1 MAGPRIYLDYN
12 ATSPLRPEACQA
24 VMAAVENYGNASSV
38 HAEGRRA
45 RQILET
51 ARRDVAALLGAEP
64 DDVTFTSGGTE
75 AANLALA
82 PLRSIGGDQHW
93 DRLIVGATE
102 HAAVLNGHRFAPD
115 KVEIVPVSSSGVVD
129 LERLRAVTA
138 SGTPPLVAIQ
148 AANNETGARQPIQA
162 IADIVHAQGGL
173 LVCDAVQAA
182 GRIDCRD
189 DARSADIVLLSSHK
203 LGGLAGAGAL
213 VAMRGDLRLTPLV
226 RGGGQERG
234 RRAGTENIPALAAFG
249 AAAALSTPC
258 ADASR
263 LAAFR
268 DCFEVKLRDIA
279 PEAVIFSAG
288 TERLP
293 NTSAFAIREVTAER
307 LMMALDLGGIAVSSG
322 SACSSGKVGRSHVLE
337 AMGVEP
343 DLRAGAIRVSFGWRS
358 VDSDVDGIIAVLASA
373 LARMARRP
381 FRSAA

>member
-12 ATSPLRPEACQA
+12 ATSPLRPEAREA
-24 VMAAVENYGNASSV
+24 LMAAVETYGNASSV

-51 ARRDVAALLGAEP
+51 ARRQVADLVGAEP
-64 DDVTFTSGGTE
+64 DDIVFTSGGTE

-82 PLRSIGGDQHW
+82 PLRCIGSDRRW

-102 HAAVLNGHRFAPD
+102 HAAVLSGHRFE
-115 KVEIVPVSSSGVVD
+115 KVEIAPVSSSGVVD
-129 LERLRAVTA
+129 LEQLQVMTA

-148 AANNETGARQPIQA
+148 AANNETGARQPVAA

-173 LVCDAVQAA
+173 MVCDAVQAA
-182 GRIDCRD
+182 GRIDCRGE
-189 DARSADIVLLSSHK
+189 ALSADLVLLSGHK
-203 LGGLAGAGAL
+203 LGGLAGAGAV
-213 VAMRGDLRLTPLV
+213 VAMRNDLRLASLL

-234 RRAGTENIPALAAFG
+234 RRAGTENIPAIAAFG
-249 AAAALSTPC
+249 AAAALSKSC
-258 ADASR
+258 SDAPR
-263 LAAFR
+263 LAALR
-268 DCFEVKLRDIA
+268 DRFEVKLREVA
-279 PEAVIFSAG
+279 PEATIFSIG

-293 NTSAFAIREVTAER
+293 NTSAFAIGGVTAER
-307 LMMALDLGGIAVSSG
+307 LMMALDLGGVAVSSG

-343 DLRAGAIRVSFGWRS
+343 DLKVGAIRVSFGWRS
-358 VDSDVDGIIAVLASA
+358 VESDVDGIIAVLASA